1 MDKRNETKK
10 LVDHLFRHE
19 AGKMIAILTR
29 LFGMQ
34 HIDLAEDVVQEA
46 FLKAMQTW
54 AYENIPKNPA
64 GWLMQVAKNKAID
77 FIRHKHHVAQ
87 YSKELSICLENQAD
101 ENLEEYFHEHEIA
114 DSQLRMIFACCHP
127 SLSPDDQLAFTLKTV
142 SGFSAAEIARALIT
156 SEPVI
161 QKRLFRA
168 KQFLRQKNIQLEIPA
183 GSDLVSRLEIVHTV
197 IYLIF
202 NEGYNSIKTDE
213 LIRKDL
219 CAEAMRLC
227 KLLSEHPCGQQPT
240 TFALLSLMCFHASRF
255 DSRLDEEEEIIL
267 LEDQDRTKW
276 DKQLISLGYHFLS
289 LSSEGTHLSI
299 YHIESAIAAEHCLSP
314 SFQETNWKHM
324 LRLYDLLLAQKRT
337 PVVLLNR
344 AIVVAQSGEPSKAIE
359 EVLQIPGI
367 DKLFESQY
375 IYCAVLGNLYLQ
387 SGKMDDAKTMLQK
400 AYALTHSKAEKKL
413 IAGKIMKT
421 HSQN

>member
-1 MDKRNETKK
+1 MGTGNETKK

-29 LFGMQ
+29 LFGMK

-54 AYENIPKNPA
+54 AYENIPNHPA

-77 FIRHKHHVAQ
+77 LIRRKQSAIQ
-87 YSKELSICLENQAD
+87 YSKELSLHLDNQSD
-101 ENLEEYFHEHEIA
+101 ENLEDFFLENEIA

-127 SLSPDDQLAFTLKTV
+127 SLSPDDQLAFTLRTV
-142 SGFSAAEIARALIT
+142 SGFGAAEIARALIT
-156 SEPVI
+156 SESVI
-161 QKRLFRA
+161 QKRLYRA

-183 GSDLVSRLEIVHTV
+183 GNDLDSRLEIVHTV

-227 KLLSEHPCGQQPT
+227 KLLSEHPSGQKPS

-255 DSRLDEEEEIIL
+255 DSRLDEENEIIL
-267 LEDQDRTKW
+267 LENQDRSKW
-276 DKQLISLGYHFLS
+276 DKQLISLGYHYLS
-289 LSSEGTHLSI
+289 LSSEGTDLSI
-299 YHIESAIAAEHCLSP
+299 YHIESAIAAEHCLSL
-314 SFQETNWKHM
+314 SFRETNWRHM
-324 LRLYDLLLAQKRT
+324 LRLYDLLLMHKRT

-344 AIVVAQSGEPSKAIE
+344 AIVVAQAGEPVKAID
-359 EVLQIPGI
+359 EVLNIPGI
-367 DKLFESQY
+367 VHLLESQY

-387 SGKMDDAKTMLQK
+387 SGKMDDAKIMLQK
-400 AYALTHSKAEKKL
+400 AYALTSSLAEKKL

-421 HSQN
+421 HSEN